1 MGREELTERAKR
13 YIEEHDRAN
22 GITVPIVNMAEVVEE
37 LVRFWSPAEEE
48 YEFWAKKR
56 LSLQLKEGTRGFEK
70 MKQELIKYWKA
81 TPFTDEPV
89 ISAAPDENGNRKG
102 YVSNLEMR
110 WLRVPDDWKIRIKI
124 AQKMR

>member
-1 MGREELTERAKR
+1 
-13 YIEEHDRAN
+13 
-22 GITVPIVNMAEVVEE
+22 MAEVVEE